1 MRKFLIYIFLMTI
14 VSACDS
20 GGDDILSKSKMEQ
33 VFYDYHLA
41 QAMITNL
48 PADERYKAEMYMNAV
63 YEENGIT
70 KEQFDSSVVWYNRHA
85 EDLEEIYD
93 NLNDRFTVMNEEL
106 QLQTGR
112 KEMFTLSSES
122 GDTVNIWSGSQLV
135 LLRNRDI
142 LNRESFRI
150 KSDTSFY
157 KGDKFIF
164 KADGRLINSD
174 KSSRNFRLTI
184 CFGVK
189 YKDGKVISQVQSIT
203 RNDTRQLTLNTDE
216 KEIDELFGYFY
227 YNGMPDENNFAV
239 VNNIQLIKMH
249 KQNGKKSKT
258 IQSTASNEEA
268 STDSIKADSIK
279 NKVPEL
285 INRRQTSAS
294 SIELREKSLDES
306 NQIKIKERPSIIR
319 KNTGPQ
325 RRLPANKEKI
335 NTLPNNKQRTIQ

>member
-1 MRKFLIYIFLMTI
+1 MRKLLIYIFLLTI
-14 VSACDS
+14 VSACGS
-20 GGDDILSKSKMEQ
+20 GGDGILSKSKMEQ
-33 VFYDYHLA
+33 VLYDYHIA

-48 PADERYKAEMYMNAV
+48 PSDERYKAEMYMNAV
-63 YEENGIT
+63 YEENGVT
-70 KEQFDSSVVWYNRHA
+70 KEQFDSSIVWYNRHA

-93 NLNDRFTVMNEEL
+93 NLSDRFTVMNEEL

-112 KEMFTLSSES
+112 KEMITLSSES
-122 GDTVNIWSGSQLV
+122 GDTVNIWSGAQLV

-142 LNRESFRI
+142 LNRESFHI
-150 KSDTSFY
+150 KADTSFY
-157 KGDKFIF
+157 KGDKFLF

-203 RNDTRQLTLNTDE
+203 RNDTRQMTLNTDE

-249 KQNGKKSKT
+249 RQNGKKNKT
-258 IQSTASNEEA
+258 ARSTDTGDEESA
-268 STDSIKADSIK
+268 DSTKTDSIKTKTVEI
-279 NKVPEL
+279 
-285 INRRQTSAS
+285 INRRNTSAS
-294 SIELREKSLDES
+294 SVELREKSLDES
-306 NQIKIKERPSIIR
+306 NQIKIKERPNILR

-325 RRLPANKEKI
+325 RRLPENKTK
-335 NTLPNNKQRTIQ
+335 R

>member
-1 MRKFLIYIFLMTI
+1 MRKFLIYIFLLTI
-14 VSACDS
+14 VSACGS
-20 GGDDILSKSKMEQ
+20 GGDGILSKSKMEQ
-33 VFYDYHLA
+33 VLYDYHIA

-48 PADERYKAEMYMNAV
+48 PSDERYKAEMYMNAV
-63 YEENGIT
+63 YEENGVT
-70 KEQFDSSVVWYNRHA
+70 KEQFDSSIVWYNRHA

-112 KEMFTLSSES
+112 KEMITLSSDN
-122 GDTVNIWSGSQLV
+122 GDTVNIWSGTQLV

-142 LNRESFRI
+142 LNRESFHI
-150 KSDTSFY
+150 KADTSFY
-157 KGDKFIF
+157 KGDKFLF

-203 RNDTRQLTLNTDE
+203 RNDSRQMTLNTDE

-239 VNNIQLIKMH
+239 VSNIQLIKMH
-249 KQNGKKSKT
+249 KQNGKKNKTSK
-258 IQSTASNEEA
+258 STGNNEEH
-268 STDSIKADSIK
+268 SADSVKTDTIK
-279 NKVPEL
+279 TKTVEIL
-285 INRRQTSAS
+285 NRRNTSAS
-294 SIELREKSLDES
+294 STELREKSLDES
-306 NQIKIKERPSIIR
+306 NQIQIKERPNLIR

-325 RRLPANKEKI
+325 RRLPADREKI
-335 NTLPNNKQRTIQ
+335 KPNNMQRTIQ